1 VQAIALG
8 LVACLAGAI
17 NAVAGGGSLLT
28 FPALLWL
35 GRDPIVA
42 NATNTITL
50 WPGSLAA
57 ALALRRDL
65 RGARAWLALFL
76 LPCVAGAVAGALLLL
91 STPSRVFAAMVPY
104 LILFATALF
113 AVQGPLTTRLAAARR
128 RRASRMSSPAPSDAD
143 ISSGI
148 QAPSGVPA
156 PSGAQAPSGV
166 QAMPAIGGTATLAVL
181 LFQFAV
187 AVYGGY
193 FGAGIGI
200 LTLAALGLAGFTDI
214 HQMIGMRNV
223 NAVWINGVAGLCFVF
238 AGVIRWPDAVVLT
251 IGQVIGGY
259 AGARLARRLA
269 PPLVRRAVVLIGI
282 AMAGS
287 LFFARR

>member
-1 VQAIALG
+1 MQALALAV
-8 LVACLAGAI
+8 VACLAGAI

-42 NATNTITL
+42 NATNTVTL

-65 RGARAWLALFL
+65 RGAHGWLAAFL
-76 LPCVAGAVAGALLLL
+76 VPCIAGAVIGAWLLLR
-91 STPSRVFAAMVPY
+91 TPSRLFGAMVPY

-113 AVQGPLTTRLAAARR
+113 AVQGRLTRRLPARRHAGVPPIGGAAAV
-128 RRASRMSSPAPSDAD
+128 
-143 ISSGI
+143 
-148 QAPSGVPA
+148 GVL
-156 PSGAQAPSGV
+156 V
-166 QAMPAIGGTATLAVL
+166 
-181 LFQFAV
+181 FQLVV

-214 HQMIGMRNV
+214 HQMVGIRNV
-223 NAVWINGVAGLCFVF
+223 NAVWINGVAGLCFVL
-238 AGVIRWPDAVVLT
+238 AGVIRWPDAIVLAG
-251 IGQVIGGY
+251 GQIVGGY
-259 AGARLARRLA
+259 VGARLARRLA
-269 PPLVRRAVVLIGI
+269 PPLVRRVVVLIGL
-282 AMAGS
+282 AMAGA
-287 LFFARR
+287 FFIRLG